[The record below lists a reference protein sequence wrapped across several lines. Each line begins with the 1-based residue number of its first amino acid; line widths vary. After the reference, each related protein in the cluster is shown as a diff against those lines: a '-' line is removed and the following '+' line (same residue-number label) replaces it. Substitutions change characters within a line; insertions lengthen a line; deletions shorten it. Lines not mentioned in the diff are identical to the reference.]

1 MSTLSSDA
9 PVIQRATL
17 AQRSHVA
24 AVLTSAFHDDPIFS
38 WMIPAADRRAKLLQ
52 PFFEVFADAFIPH
65 DATFVT
71 ESSVAMW
78 APAGVSVPSE
88 TEAEQ
93 FGTTLLEL
101 CGPDAARCEAVVA
114 TIDSHHPHDPA
125 AYLQFVG
132 VEASRQGRGLGSAV
146 LAPMLTACD
155 RDGVAA
161 FLVATS
167 ERNQKL
173 YERHGFGVIEVLRVD
188 DDCPP
193 MWNMWR
199 EPRNR

>member
-1 MSTLSSDA
+1 MSTISSSTPA
-9 PVIQRATL
+9 ISRASTS
-17 AQRSHVA
+17 QRSHVA
-24 AVLTSAFHDDPIFS
+24 AILSSAFHDDPIFS
-38 WMIPAADRRAKLLQ
+38 WIIPDADRRAKLLG

-78 APAGVSVPSE
+78 APVGASVPADDQ
-88 TEAEQ
+88 AEQ
-93 FGTTLLEL
+93 FVTTLLEL
-101 CGPDAARCEAVVA
+101 CGPDAARGEAVIG

-132 VEASRQGRGLGSAV
+132 VEASRQGQGLGSAV
-146 LAPMLTACD
+146 MAPMLTACD

-161 FLVATS
+161 FLVSTS
-167 ERNQKL
+167 EGSRKL

-188 DDCPP
+188 DCPP

-199 EPRNR
+199 EPRNI

>member
-1 MSTLSSDA
+1 MSTISSRTPAISRASLS
-9 PVIQRATL
+9 
-17 AQRSHVA
+17 QRSHA
-24 AVLTSAFHDDPIFS
+24 AAILSSAFYDDPIFS
-38 WMIPAADRRAKLLQ
+38 WIIPDAARRATLLQ

-78 APAGVSVPSE
+78 APAGVSVPADAD
-88 TEAEQ
+88 AEQ

-101 CGPDAARCEAVVA
+101 CGPYAGRCEAVVGV
-114 TIDSHHPHDPA
+114 IDSHHPHDPA

-132 VEASRQGRGLGSAV
+132 VEASRQGQGLGSAV
-146 LAPMLTACD
+146 MAPMLEVCD
-155 RDGVAA
+155 REGLAA

-167 ERNQKL
+167 EGSRRL

-188 DDCPP
+188 DCPP

-199 EPRNR
+199 EPRG

>member
-1 MSTLSSDA
+1 MSTISSSA
-9 PVIQRATL
+9 PVISRASTS
-17 AQRSHVA
+17 QRSHVA
-24 AVLTSAFHDDPIFS
+24 TILSSAFKDDPIFS
-38 WMIPAADRRAKLLQ
+38 WILPDADRRAKLLQ
-52 PFFEVFADAFIPH
+52 PFFEVFAEAFIPH

-71 ESSVAMW
+71 ESSAALW
-78 APAGVSVPSE
+78 APVGVSVPAE
-88 TEAEQ
+88 DQAEQ
-93 FGTTLLEL
+93 FVTTLLEL
-101 CGPDAARCEAVVA
+101 CGPDAARGEAVIG

-132 VEASRQGRGLGSAV
+132 VEASRQGQGLGSAV
-146 LAPMLTACD
+146 MAPMLTACD

-167 ERNQKL
+167 ERSAKL
-173 YERHGFGVIEVLRVD
+173 YERHGFGVIEVLRVE
-188 DDCPP
+188 DCPP